1 MTDIVKIS
9 GIYGYLWNH
18 IVHIILFP
26 TCQVRL
32 LDFMSAGP
40 EQQPLQF
47 LAGPQ
52 QRISEGIPD
61 RTLESMSE

>member
-1 MTDIVKIS
+1 
-9 GIYGYLWNH
+9 
-18 IVHIILFP
+18 
-26 TCQVRL
+26 
-32 LDFMSAGP
+32 MSAGP